1 MLLATGQRHGNE
13 MSDQSAPA
21 SSHAHGHDHHHHRGA
36 PADFG
41 RAFAWGIALN
51 LGFIAVEIGF
61 GLIGHSVALLAD
73 AGHNLSDVLGLAIA
87 WTASVLAQRQ
97 PTHRY
102 TYGLRSTS
110 ILAALFNAI
119 VLFVAIGGIIVEAIN
134 RFAAPQPVASG
145 LVMVVAGFGIL
156 VNGAT
161 ALLFL
166 RGQHHDINI
175 RSAFLH
181 MAMDA
186 GVSLGV
192 VIAAALIAVTGRQW
206 LDPAAS
212 LVIALVI
219 LLSTWRLLRDA
230 LTMALHGVPSTIDPR
245 AVRDHLAASTGVAAV
260 HDLHIWPMSTT
271 ETALTCHLVMPG
283 GHPGDQVLVDLAETL
298 HHRFGIEHTTIQIE
312 LGDADP
318 ACKLVPDHVV

>member
-1 MLLATGQRHGNE
+1 MCCRTRPSRRRASSRHRQVLSATPPEAQAGAARAACRRASAAPLPRPHADLRAAPGTVMLLATGQRHGNE

-87 WTASVLAQRQ
+87 WTASMLAQRQ

-145 LVMVVAGFGIL
+145 LVMVVAGIGIL

-166 RGQHHDINI
+166 SGQRHDLNI
-175 RSAFLH
+175 RGAFLH
-181 MAMDA
+181 MAADA
-186 GVSLGV
+186 AVSLGV
-192 VIAAALIAVTGRQW
+192 VIA
-206 LDPAAS
+206 
-212 LVIALVI
+212 
-219 LLSTWRLLRDA
+219 
-230 LTMALHGVPSTIDPR
+230 
-245 AVRDHLAASTGVAAV
+245 
-260 HDLHIWPMSTT
+260 
-271 ETALTCHLVMPG
+271 
-283 GHPGDQVLVDLAETL
+283 
-298 HHRFGIEHTTIQIE
+298 
-312 LGDADP
+312 
-318 ACKLVPDHVV
+318 